1 MHGMNAPMKTIYY
14 ENIYISYTK
23 LDNFSPNLY
32 NDYAFRSTV
41 KPNRPYPKTFIYF
54 FACVKL

>member
-1 MHGMNAPMKTIYY
+1 MNAPMKTIYY